1 MKKRPAWGNPF
12 MDAAM
17 LAMEAQQVIA
27 LRMMKLAAGGPGAE
41 AEARQ
46 MLEEKLAATKTATT
60 LMAAA
65 AIQGRPDRGAD
76 DVVRMLRRKVRA
88 NRKRLT
94 D

>member
-1 MKKRPAWGNPF
+1 

-17 LAMEAQQVIA
+17 LAMEAQHVVA

-46 MLEEKLAATKTATT
+46 MFEEKVAAATTATSM
-60 LMAAA
+60 MAAA
-65 AIQGRPDRGAD
+65 SFRGRPDHGAE

-94 D
+94 N